1 MSAVAQALSIP
12 LLQDSLDYEGRVML
26 RLNENLDFLTKEFP
40 PEICPQISGGWYA
53 ALHFDIDDEQF
64 TLDLLEKERV
74 LVQPGFFF
82 DFEEDG
88 WIVVSLLQTPDLFK
102 EGVKKIK
109 RALGT
114 FNY

>member
-1 MSAVAQALSIP
+1 
-12 LLQDSLDYEGRVML
+12 ML
-26 RLNENLDFLTKEFP
+26 
-40 PEICPQISGGWYA
+40 
-53 ALHFDIDDEQF
+53 EQ
-64 TLDLLEKERV
+64 ERV

-88 WIVVSLLQTPDLFK
+88 WIVVSLLQAPELFK